1 LTPEEELS
9 EEYMGTSDSPGHFAQ
24 IMKDTADFLAEQKS
38 IDSAPSQEAF
48 NEYLNPLYIEMSL
61 E

>member
-1 LTPEEELS
+1 
-9 EEYMGTSDSPGHFAQ
+9 
-24 IMKDTADFLAEQKS
+24 MKDTADFLAEQKS
-38 IDSAPSQEAF
+38 IDLAPSQEAF